1 LGFKETETVK
11 TPIQEIVMSFLGS
24 IGDFASSAFHT
35 VTNTAEDIAGTV
47 VKGAEGAV
55 EGAVSDVIQNPLDI
69 FNPFA
74 VVKGA
79 VSGAYS
85 NIVGDSTTLKSPFT
99 DIAQF
104 FQNGTDAGGV
114 AGNSITAILLSLASK
129 ERQQLAGKVDQL
141 KNLQVPGPGASTQDQ
156 ANYDSTK
163 VQLMA
168 DIQSIQN
175 SISQITTMA
184 TNVEKTDHD
193 TNMAI
198 ARNLA

>member
-1 LGFKETETVK
+1 
-11 TPIQEIVMSFLGS
+11 M
-24 IGDFASSAFHT
+24 
-35 VTNTAEDIAGTV
+35 
-47 VKGAEGAV
+47 
-55 EGAVSDVIQNPLDI
+55 NPLSDI
-69 FNPFA
+69 GNLVAKTLTGDARAQLEAA
-74 VVKGA
+74 VKPEVDQSA
-79 VSGAYS
+79 IANVSL
-85 NIVGDSTTLKSPFT
+85 NSTIDLHGLFSVVTTKPGIWDAIQGQATLRNPFT
-99 DIAQF
+99 DISKF
-104 FQNGTDAGGV
+104 FQSADTGGV

-184 TNVEKTDHD
+184 TNVEKTDND
-193 TNMAI
+193 TNMSI